1 MEMKPFIKWV
11 GGKSRCVDRLVKH
24 VPTSF
29 NTYYEAF
36 LGSGALLFRLQP
48 QKAVI
53 NDLNPELINTYRTIK
68 DDTQYK
74 YLIPMLR
81 NYQSLNSADTYRQIR
96 ALDRKADFLETE
108 PFIRAARF
116 IYLNKTGFNGLY
128 RVNKDGYF
136 NVPYGKD
143 MSAIIY
149 TKKNLD
155 NIHKYLSGNDIQ
167 IINVNYTYAVIDASK
182 NDFVY
187 FDPPYDSEDGKM
199 FNDYTKFGFCREEQ
213 ERLANLFDSL
223 TAKGVL
229 CMMSNANTEFIRT
242 RYAKYRIESLQVR
255 HSVGSTGT
263 RRHMVDELLIMNY

>member
-11 GGKSRCVDRLVKH
+11 GGKSRCVNRLIDH
-24 VPTSF
+24 VPASF
-29 NTYYEAF
+29 DTYYEVF
-36 LGSGALLFRLQP
+36 LGSGALLLSLQP
-48 QKAVI
+48 HKAVI
-53 NDLNPELINTYRTIK
+53 NDLNPELINTYKTIQ
-68 DDTQYK
+68 DNTQYK
-74 YLIPMLR
+74 YLIPVLR
-81 NYQSLNSADTYRQIR
+81 NYQSLNSADTYKQIR
-96 ALDRKADFLETE
+96 SLDRKPDFHDTE

-128 RVNKDGYF
+128 RVNKDGHF

-143 MSAIIY
+143 MGAIIY

-155 NIHKYLSGNDIQ
+155 NIHQYLSTNDIE
-167 IINVNYTYAVIDASK
+167 ITNVNYTYAVINAKK

-187 FDPPYDSEDGKM
+187 FDPPYDSDDGKL
-199 FNDYTKFGFCREEQ
+199 FTNYTQFGFCRKEQ

-223 TAKGVL
+223 TSKGVK
-229 CMMSNANTEFIRT
+229 CMLSNANTEFIRT

-263 RRHMVDELLIMNY
+263 RRHLVDELLIMNY